1 MKKAGEYRLN
11 NTVEGTHMDSTN
23 RNFDRSGRAG
33 SGYDSDNI
41 YNEEYEEK
49 VINAESLQ
57 TETTLNE
64 ISSELKPGET
74 LILDIGNN
82 YFNQTDEIYDTLVM
96 RGYDVKKSYK
106 NGRNQIIV
114 SRRA

>member
-1 MKKAGEYRLN
+1 MGSTYN
-11 NTVEGTHMDSTN
+11 NNNFN
-23 RNFDRSGRAG
+23 RNVFNKNTFSNSDYVAG
-33 SGYDSDNI
+33 
-41 YNEEYEEK
+41 EYEEK
-49 VINAESLQ
+49 TINAESLNID
-57 TETTLNE
+57 TTLRE

-96 RGYDVKKSYK
+96 RGYDVRKSFK

-114 SRRA
+114 SKKA